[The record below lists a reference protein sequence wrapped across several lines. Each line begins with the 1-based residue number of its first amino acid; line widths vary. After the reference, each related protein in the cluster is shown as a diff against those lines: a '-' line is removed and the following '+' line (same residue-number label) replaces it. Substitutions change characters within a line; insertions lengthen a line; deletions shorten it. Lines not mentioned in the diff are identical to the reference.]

1 MAFTPSRARIAP
13 CAAEKESTYGT
24 NPTIAGADDGFNT
37 IDSVI
42 SASPEVQNTEF
53 RNHGASLTRGK
64 NVIGQRI
71 MRMNFSTMLQ
81 GSGTAG
87 TAVQGVNDVLQC
99 SGLTE
104 TVSAATSVTY
114 APSTI
119 AAQASA
125 TITTDHNGKTFV
137 GTGCYADATFSAT
150 AGAPTMCRF
159 AAQGIYNAPALGTI
173 ASWAVGTTGVQRA
186 EANLGITA
194 TLDNGTDAWTT
205 PTIASYEI
213 TLGNQIVRIPDMLAA
228 TGLKR
233 LLLADRDPRMTLGL
247 VTDYDTTG
255 TLIQNNEFYT
265 NWLAST
271 TWDIEIVHGA
281 TAGNINTWAV
291 PTGQIVDVQD
301 VDSDGVRITNV
312 TCKVQS
318 DTPEAELSLVQT

>member
-1 MAFTPSRARIAP
+1 MAFTASRSRIAP
-13 CAAEKESTYGT
+13 CAAEKEVTYGS

-37 IDSVI
+37 IDSTI

-64 NVIGQRI
+64 NVIGQRVI
-71 MRMNFSTMLQ
+71 RFNFTTMLQ

-99 SGLTE
+99 CGLTE
-104 TVSAATSVTY
+104 TVSASTSVTY

-125 TITTDHNGKTFV
+125 TIMTDHNGKTFTGV
-137 GTGCYADATFSAT
+137 GCYSDATFSGT

-159 AAQGIYNAPALGTI
+159 AAQGIYAAPALGTI
-173 ASWAVGTTGVQRA
+173 SSWAVGTTGVQRA

-205 PTIASYEI
+205 PTIAAFEI
-213 TLGNQIVRIPDMLAA
+213 SLGNTIVRIPDMLAA

-233 LLLADRDPRMTLGL
+233 LLLADRDPRFSISL
-247 VTDYDTTG
+247 VTDYDTSG

-265 NWLAST
+265 NWIAST
-271 TWDIEIVHGA
+271 TWDMELVHGA
-281 TAGNINTWAV
+281 TAGNINTWSL
-291 PTGQIVDVQD
+291 PQGQILDVQD
-301 VDSDGVRITNV
+301 QDVDNIRHTVVSGKLTH
-312 TCKVQS
+312 T
-318 DTPEAELSLVQT
+318 TAEAELSLVQT